1 MKAINKLLIP
11 FLVTPFFIGCA
22 GTAVKDEAA
31 PEAKPASQP
40 AKIKQTQAKAPSLN
54 EVQLKALLVGNTKVG
69 MHKGKKWTDTFNP
82 DGTLIGTYGS
92 DGDTGTFTIKGDLVC
107 RQWSKWRKG
116 VESCWSIQKR
126 ENDYYATLKS
136 GNSGSHKFTMSKK
149 QPESSSLN
157 EAQLKALFVGHTH
170 SGVHLGKSFVNK
182 YQPGGILTGTF
193 GSDVDTGTYMIKG
206 NLYCREWKKWGKT
219 SCFTIQKRDD
229 GYSATV
235 KSGKSKSYEF
245 KMQ

>member
-40 AKIKQTQAKAPSLN
+40 AKIKQTQAKASN
-54 EVQLKALLVGNTKVG
+54 
-69 MHKGKKWTDTFNP
+69 
-82 DGTLIGTYGS
+82 
-92 DGDTGTFTIKGDLVC
+92 
-107 RQWSKWRKG
+107 
-116 VESCWSIQKR
+116 
-126 ENDYYATLKS
+126 
-136 GNSGSHKFTMSKK
+136 
-149 QPESSSLN
+149 LN
-157 EAQLKALFVGHTH
+157 EAQLKALFVGHTQ
-170 SGVHLGKSFVNK
+170 SGVYLGKNFVNK
-182 YQPGGILTGTF
+182 YQPGGILTGTY
-193 GSDVDTGTYMIKG
+193 GSETDTGTYTIKG
-206 NLYCREWKKWGKT
+206 NLLCRKWSKWSWGET
-219 SCFTIQKRDD
+219 SCWTMRKQEN